1 MALRLRRGTDAERGT
16 ITPLSGE
23 LIYTTDTGKL
33 YVGDG
38 TTLGGNLV
46 GPVAASSYD
55 VINDLTPQL
64 GGDLDLN
71 GSDIIGTGNINIT
84 GTITATGSINL
95 GDGAE
100 DNIIV
105 GGVITSSLTPG
116 TSDAYDLG
124 SAANRWR
131 QLHVN
136 GVAVD
141 GHIEALS
148 INADLI
154 DDGSVVAF
162 NSATGLFTGDLQGNI
177 LAGDSSI
184 IVNSNTGEF
193 TGNLTGNTTGY
204 HTGDVSGSVFTNNS
218 TLVIDGNFGSIHPNR
233 IYTSTFL
240 RITDETPATTNTIQM
255 ESQDQFTALQ
265 IVRNS
270 ASDISGS
277 NLRYGQIRF
286 GRNDSNGLLS
296 TGIIS
301 ANRDF
306 VWIGHTTSGS
316 VSDADIVAISNQR
329 FGIGTV
335 TPVATLDV
343 QGDAVITGDV
353 TAAAFKGTFVAD
365 DSAII
370 IDGTSGSLLTAN
382 IDVVGSVAG
391 TPSVGAG
398 DLPSV
403 NEWLQVTVNGNT
415 RYIPLYA

>member
-33 YVGDG
+33 YAGDG
-38 TTLGGNLV
+38 TTVGGNLI
-46 GPVAASSYD
+46 GPAAASSYD
-55 VINDLTPQL
+55 VVNDTTPQL

-100 DNIIV
+100 DNVIV
-105 GGVITSSLTPG
+105 GGVIASSLTPG
-116 TSDAYDLG
+116 ISDAYDLG
-124 SAANRWR
+124 SANNRWR

-141 GHIEALS
+141 GEIQAFAVNANLVSDDSS
-148 INADLI
+148 IAY
-154 DDGSVVAF
+154 
-162 NSATGLFTGDLQGNI
+162 NSQTNTFTGDFV
-177 LAGDSSI
+177 GD
-184 IVNSNTGEF
+184 V
-193 TGNLTGNTTGY
+193 TGNLTGNATGN
-204 HTGDVSGSVFTNNS
+204 HIGSLTGDLVGSVFNDNS
-218 TLVIDGNFGSIHPNR
+218 TLVIDGQFGD
-233 IYTSTFL
+233 IYPRNIVTNTFL
-240 RITDETPATTNTIQM
+240 RITDDTPATTNIVQM

-265 IVRNS
+265 LVRKS
-270 ASDISGS
+270 TSDISGS

-286 GRNDSNGLLS
+286 GRDDSSGLLS

-306 VWIGHTTSGS
+306 IWIGHTTSGS
-316 VSDADIVAISNQR
+316 ITDADIVTISNKK
-329 FGIGTV
+329 FGIGTA
-335 TPVATLDV
+335 TPAATLDV
-343 QGDAVITGDV
+343 QGDAVITGDI

-370 IDGTSGSLLTAN
+370 IDGASGSLLTAN

-398 DLPSV
+398 DLPNV